1 MGGAKGGNMKDAV
14 KFTWNG
20 GSKHEAGIAI
30 YEVGTS
36 TYAVRFQTPSAADKM
51 HMALRDAYREGYERG
66 FYSAKAE
73 AQAASSKLPE

>member
-1 MGGAKGGNMKDAV
+1 MKDAV

-20 GSKHEAGIAI
+20 GSKHEAGIAV

-36 TYAVRFQTPSAADKM
+36 TYTIRFPTPRPANLV

-73 AQAASSKLPE
+73 AQSALSKLPDEAS

>member
-1 MGGAKGGNMKDAV
+1 VKESDMMDAV

-20 GSKHEAGIAI
+20 GSKHEAGIAV
-30 YEVGTS
+30 YEIGTS
-36 TYAVRFQTPSAADKM
+36 TYTLRFPTPRPASLV

-73 AQAASSKLPE
+73 AQPALSKLPE